1 MTVRNSPQAF
11 IRGFPHPPH
20 EGLEVLDGGVEFVQ
34 TARGLHLPQPHIRQS
49 ENGVLVILHTSWGGH
64 KEERV
69 KPDTDSA
76 WLRLTCQVGQLLGEG
91 PLEDVS
97 TQHRACRVHV
107 NSAHV

>member
-1 MTVRNSPQAF
+1 MVVSSSSKQPGASICLSPMSGRVRMGYLSSST
-11 IRGFPHPPH
+11 PPG
-20 EGLEVLDGGVEFVQ
+20 ED
-34 TARGLHLPQPHIRQS
+34 T
-49 ENGVLVILHTSWGGH
+49 
-64 KEERV
+64 KKERV